1 LAFLDLLQWV
11 KKYGKILELRPAGRQ
26 DKKME
31 EINNNE
37 SNIKKALL
45 FIWELAKIALIA
57 FVIVA
62 PIRYF
67 LFQPFIV
74 KGESMIPSFQNGD
87 YLIVDEISYRFS
99 GPQRGDVIV
108 FNWPKDKTQRF
119 IKRVIGLPGET
130 VKVTGGTVQIT
141 GTDGKDVTLDEKY
154 LPANLKTVGDI
165 TTTMGVNEFFVMGDN
180 RDQSYDSRSWGIV
193 PRSDIIG
200 KAFLRIFP
208 INSLSAISAPIY
220 GY

>member
-1 LAFLDLLQWV
+1 
-11 KKYGKILELRPAGRQ
+11 
-26 DKKME
+26 ME
-31 EINNNE
+31 ENNNNNLE
-37 SNIKKALL
+37 QTNKKLDFKKALS
-45 FIWELAKIALIA
+45 FIWELVKIALIA

-74 KGESMIPSFQNGD
+74 KGESMSPNFENGD

-99 GPQRGDVIV
+99 EPERGDVIV
-108 FNWPKDKTQRF
+108 FNWPKDKSQRF

-130 VKVTGGTVQIT
+130 VKVSNGIVQIIS
-141 GTDGKDVTLDEKY
+141 TDGKTITLDEKY
-154 LPANLKTVGDI
+154 LPADLKTYGEV
-165 TTTMGVNEFFVMGDN
+165 TTAIGENEYFVLGDN
-180 RDQSYDSRSWGIV
+180 RDYSYDSRSWGIV

-208 INSLSAISAPIY
+208 ITSLSAISVPAY
-220 GY
+220 

>member
-1 LAFLDLLQWV
+1 
-11 KKYGKILELRPAGRQ
+11 
-26 DKKME
+26 ME
-31 EINNNE
+31 ENQNNNIAPE
-37 SNIKKALL
+37 NEKKFNIKKALL

-99 GPQRGDVIV
+99 EPQRGDVIV
-108 FNWPKDKTQRF
+108 FNWPKDKSQRF

-130 VKVTGGTVQIT
+130 VKVSGGAVQVT

-154 LPANLKTVGDI
+154 LPKDLKTYGDV
-165 TTTMGVNEFFVMGDN
+165 TTTIGQNEFFVLGDN
-180 RDQSYDSRSWGIV
+180 RDYSYDSRSWGIV
-193 PRSDIIG
+193 PKSDIIG

-208 INSLSAISAPIY
+208 INNLSAISAPTY